1 MSVVLNSKNSYED
14 ECFKIY
20 DVDEPDINKKLI
32 AVEDRLID
40 VEKRLGITIRKLR
53 SCLVHKTRMFS
64 PNLKK
69 TVTIRL
75 GNKNEKRRFDTANKQ
90 IFSSKLS

>member
-1 MSVVLNSKNSYED
+1 MSSELNSKNSYEN

-20 DVDEPDINKKLI
+20 DVEEPDINKKLI

-40 VEKRLGITIRKLR
+40 VEKKSGITIRRLR

-64 PNLKK
+64 PSLNK
-69 TVTIRL
+69 TITIRL

-90 IFSSKLS
+90 ILSSKLS